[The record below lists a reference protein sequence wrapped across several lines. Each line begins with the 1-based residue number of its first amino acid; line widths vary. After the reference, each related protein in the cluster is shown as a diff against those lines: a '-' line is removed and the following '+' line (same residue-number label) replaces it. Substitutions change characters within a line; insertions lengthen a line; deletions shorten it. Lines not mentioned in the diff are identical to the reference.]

1 MLDGVREI
9 VMTRIRNATFAAA
22 GLLICVVPTAAFAQ
36 LEETAARRVAC
47 MGDALML
54 CSSAIPNKARI
65 AACLASKMDQLTP
78 RCRAQ
83 FAKR

>member
-1 MLDGVREI
+1 MIG
-9 VMTRIRNATFAAA
+9 IRNEVLAAA
-22 GLLICVVPTAAFAQ
+22 GLLIGAIPTAASAQ
-36 LEETAARRVAC
+36 LEATAARRAAC
-47 MGDALML
+47 MGDAVML